1 MPPKYL
7 QAHKVNKT
15 NIIHGASCFIDKN
28 ITLFTDVYNV
38 ITLIINQILNYI
50 FRKSYSFYWLSFFGS
65 IDFMYFKQKIHVST
79 EKTV

>member
-7 QAHKVNKT
+7 QAHKVKKT

-28 ITLFTDVYNV
+28 ITLLTDAYNV

-50 FRKSYSFYWLSFFGS
+50 FRKSYSF
-65 IDFMYFKQKIHVST
+65 
-79 EKTV
+79 

>member
-28 ITLFTDVYNV
+28 VALLTDAYNV

-50 FRKSYSFYWLSFFGS
+50 FRKSYSF
-65 IDFMYFKQKIHVST
+65 
-79 EKTV
+79 

>member
-15 NIIHGASCFIDKN
+15 NINIHGASCFIDKN
-28 ITLFTDVYNV
+28 IALLTDAYNV

-50 FRKSYSFYWLSFFGS
+50 FRKSYSF
-65 IDFMYFKQKIHVST
+65 
-79 EKTV
+79 

>member
-1 MPPKYL
+1 MPSKYL

-28 ITLFTDVYNV
+28 ITLLTDAYNV

-50 FRKSYSFYWLSFFGS
+50 FRKSYSF
-65 IDFMYFKQKIHVST
+65 
-79 EKTV
+79 